1 MIFSFTCFTWLLAS
15 LFSHMY
21 VTLSGVMCE
30 SEIGLHEIAV
40 FLLGLTRHSLQKY
53 ISYKKGRK
61 SKGFHFSTTIATIL
75 TMILPFINFGL
86 KCKNSWDF
94 SGLVESILWIKE
106 HSYHPLRLLIKWKDP
121 TWHCLFTFIFLDR
134 WQKSAISICFRGDW
148 DKTNMQSLHNSHRLK
163 LTRVGLPY
171 QPFHTW
177 TLYMK

>member
-61 SKGFHFSTTIATIL
+61 SKGFHFSNTSYNTDYDSTIHKFWSKMQKFVIL
-75 TMILPFINFGL
+75 A
-86 KCKNSWDF
+86 F
-94 SGLVESILWIKE
+94 SSVI
-106 HSYHPLRLLIKWKDP
+106 Y
-121 TWHCLFTFIFLDR
+121 F
-134 WQKSAISICFRGDW
+134 
-148 DKTNMQSLHNSHRLK
+148 
-163 LTRVGLPY
+163 V
-171 QPFHTW
+171 
-177 TLYMK
+177 